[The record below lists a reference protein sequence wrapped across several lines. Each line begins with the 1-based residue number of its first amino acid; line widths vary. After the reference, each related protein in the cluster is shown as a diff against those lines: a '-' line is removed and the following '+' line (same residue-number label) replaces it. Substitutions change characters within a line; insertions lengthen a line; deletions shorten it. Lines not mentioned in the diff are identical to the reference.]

1 MTELKVENVSLNEL
15 KPGGV
20 KVCKL
25 GDLDIAICNVDGKL
39 FAVQDVCS
47 HDDGPLG
54 EGELDGCQI
63 ECPRHGA
70 RFDVTTGKAL
80 SLPAVLPIPTYKVT
94 VRDGEIY
101 VSTQSGE

>member
-1 MTELKVENVSLNEL
+1 MTELKVENVSLSEI

-25 GDLDIAICNVDGKL
+25 GDLDLAICNVDGKL
-39 FAVQDVCS
+39 YAVQDLCT

-94 VRDGEIY
+94 VKDGEIY

>member
-25 GDLDIAICNVDGKL
+25 GDLDLAICNVDGKL
-39 FAVQDVCS
+39 YAVQDVCS

-94 VRDGEIY
+94 VKDGEIY

>member
-25 GDLDIAICNVDGKL
+25 GDLDLAICNVDGKL
-39 FAVQDVCS
+39 YAVLDVCS

-94 VRDGEIY
+94 VKDGEIY